1 MNYETSYR
9 KCTYP
14 VVFAFE
20 EHPSGVLRRAR
31 SEPQH
36 FPRAVVALYERH
48 RQATKT
54 LRERRARWTAGRVHA
69 RKPSAAAGGRT
80 RACMRRCALAWAAGE
95 APRPLHRLGQQPAA
109 GKSQIRRPAMKCRR
123 SANPAA
129 RRRRGEGRGGLVR
142 VAAFRRAPAGCGR
155 RNLGRRPAAAREGRG
170 EVVGGRK
177 RGMKCPPTNR
187 FRLYAGHRSREGE
200 TRVFPGWGRMR
211 GLVRQV
217 FQPIPAF
224 WQLFCGS
231 GADAGSAR
239 VALRV

>member
-1 MNYETSYR
+1 MSYH

-69 RKPSAAAGGRT
+69 RKPLAAAGGRT
-80 RACMRRCALAWAAGE
+80 RTCMRLPDHSIAWGSNRRPSAAD
-95 APRPLHRLGQQPAA
+95 L
-109 GKSQIRRPAMKCRR
+109 QIRWPAEQGGRGDRPCA
-123 SANPAA
+123 
-129 RRRRGEGRGGLVR
+129 RGGL
-142 VAAFRRAPAGCGR
+142 PACSCR
-155 RNLGRRPAAAREGRG
+155 LRSPESWAAAGGGAKGRG
-170 EVVGGRK
+170 EVVDGRK

-187 FRLYAGHRSREGE
+187 FRLYAGHHNREGE
-200 TRVFPGWGRMR
+200 TCVF
-211 GLVRQV
+211 
-217 FQPIPAF
+217 
-224 WQLFCGS
+224 S
-231 GADAGSAR
+231 G
-239 VALRV
+239 

>member
-69 RKPSAAAGGRT
+69 RKPSATAGGRT
-80 RACMRRCALAWAAGE
+80 RTCMRRCALAWAAGE

-129 RRRRGEGRGGLVR
+129 RRRRGRGEASCAWRPSGVLLPAA
-142 VAAFRRAPAGCGR
+142 VAGILGGGR
-155 RNLGRRPAAAREGRG
+155 RRREGG
-170 EVVGGRK
+170 EERWLVGES
-177 RGMKCPPTNR
+177 
-187 FRLYAGHRSREGE
+187 AG
-200 TRVFPGWGRMR
+200 
-211 GLVRQV
+211 
-217 FQPIPAF
+217 
-224 WQLFCGS
+224 
-231 GADAGSAR
+231 
-239 VALRV
+239 